1 METKFEWRQ
10 KQVTGCSGT
19 RWGWYSSNRR
29 ENAYWKW
36 RINNNKIILRHSLSQ
51 ARLWKKEGHKL
62 SQRLRKCVRKKQALC
77 DPISIATSSQT
88 NWKVGQ
94 LPQHILKSNIS
105 KAKLCWM
112 SNKRKNN
119 NFLWE
124 FSSFFVILMS
134 LVLYYIEMLRKSKK
148 MKTVIISYRQ
158 YVTWLLP
165 GFLASTATQSLK
177 GRKIGNKQSP
187 CHMKELMIGKGGGT
201 SSFILNGCRPL

>member
-1 METKFEWRQ
+1 MTIINKTNLKYGDEIWEHAEAGT
-10 KQVTGCSGT
+10 QVIDAKMHI
-19 RWGWYSSNRR
+19 
-29 ENAYWKW
+29 ENYCQW
-36 RINNNKIILRHSLSQ
+36 RINNNKIILRDSLSQ

-88 NWKVGQ
+88 KWNVGQ

-105 KAKLCWM
+105 KAKLSWM

-124 FSSFFVILMS
+124 FSSFFVILIS

-148 MKTVIISYRQ
+148 MKTVFISYRQ

-177 GRKIGNKQSP
+177 GRKIGNK
-187 CHMKELMIGKGGGT
+187 HDWE
-201 SSFILNGCRPL
+201 RRRD